1 MSFITSLISISSLAT
16 WIFLPLNAI
25 FLTLDGIVY
34 SLVAYSYKIFMLIA
48 QLNYNVL
55 YAWISPLLDRIK
67 AIILVFIMFK
77 VGYALIQYMINPDSL
92 DDTAK
97 GGPALIKNIAIASG
111 MLIIYTFVFSFMN
124 ELTLLM
130 IGVPDGYEFTTL
142 KQVAD
147 VTNNEKDSGLIA
159 RFIFG
164 SDADNVGEFGKKLA
178 VNTLNI
184 FLHSKDGKTSDL
196 DDIYNELANGDMN
209 AFDAMKIVTIVARID
224 KDVEYKWPLVSTITG
239 LYLTWQIIKLAVELA
254 IRMFK
259 LMVLQVLAPLA
270 IVSIIDGGTKNAT
283 WSGYVKTFFGTWMDA
298 FIRVGSLYLATAL
311 IGKFWVEKSEL
322 MPEATG
328 ITKGLIFLII
338 MFSAYKCV
346 ELIPKLIK
354 QVFPSMGASGDNAAG
369 FGKLFTAGAGALIG
383 AAGSGYLA
391 AKAGNSAGGVLSSIL
406 TGGFNGGAA
415 GSRSANAVQFFRNQ
429 GNNLRGSAERAVQNN
444 AQGGVRNRL
453 RNNFLNAAGV
463 ATVVNAAADE
473 NIKKETKDYEE
484 KVAKENEMYEQA
496 ERNMDNMDAKLSEDL
511 SSARTTMSQSD
522 SEFTYSDGSF
532 IQYGPNADTFSE
544 AVANND
550 YKYRQMSEVTE
561 RYERK
566 LQQNNYTDDV
576 DQYGNVTKTAAK
588 KREADEKTLR
598 VARESAEIFH
608 REAKQAAQESWKRKE
623 ESSGISRIE
632 AEQKELTS
640 QRRQVRNEHSDNM
653 RNIESEHKAATKN
666 FNDSRIPK

>member
-55 YAWISPLLDRIK
+55 YAWISPLLDRVK

-97 GGPALIKNIAIASG
+97 GGPALIKNIAIASA
-111 MLIIYTFVFSFMN
+111 MLIVYTFVFSFMN

-130 IGVPDGYEFTTL
+130 IGVPEGYEFTTL
-142 KQVAD
+142 KQVAE
-147 VTNNEKDSGLIA
+147 VTNNGKDSGLIA

-164 SDADNVGEFGKKLA
+164 ADADNVGDFGKKLS

-184 FLHSKDGKTSDL
+184 FLHSKDGQTSDL
-196 DDIYNELANGDMN
+196 DNIYNELSNGDMN

-224 KDVEYKWPLVSTITG
+224 KDVEYKWPLISTITG
-239 LYLTWQIIKLAVELA
+239 LYLTWQIIKLAIELA

-270 IVSIIDGGTKNAT
+270 IVSIVDGGTKNNT

-311 IGKFWVEKSEL
+311 VGKFWVEKSEL

-354 QVFPSMGASGDNAAG
+354 QVFPNMGASGDNAKG
-369 FGKLFTAGAGALIG
+369 FGGLLGGMAGLAIGAGAR
-383 AAGSGYLA
+383 GYAA
-391 AKAGNSAGGVLSSIL
+391 AKAGNGLGGIVTNALGGAYDGARAGGKSS
-406 TGGFNGGAA
+406 
-415 GSRSANAVQFFRNQ
+415 NAVDFFKKQ
-429 GNNLRGSAERAVQNN
+429 ASSAKTGAEIALQNN
-444 AQGGVRNRL
+444 KAGGVRNRL
-453 RNNFLNAAGV
+453 RNNLML
-463 ATVVNAAADE
+463 ATGAAAVHNADLDKKIKDE
-473 NIKKETKDYEE
+473 NTAFE
-484 KVAKENEMYEQA
+484 AKQEAYDAAQENYNTQMTENESRLNQINSALTDEGRSAYTS
-496 ERNMDNMDAKLSEDL
+496 DYVSSNMDAALASNEDYKT
-511 SSARTTMSQSD
+511 AV
-522 SEFTYSDGSF
+522 E
-532 IQYGPNADTFSE
+532 NAERMQRELD
-544 AVANND
+544 ANNFTD
-550 YKYRQMSEVTE
+550 MVDSSGNTVTADFQRQQTQKSLNMAKEAARNERAKVTQQ
-561 RYERK
+561 
-566 LQQNNYTDDV
+566 LQQKGEQELAKR
-576 DQYGNVTKTAAK
+576 DQ
-588 KREADEKTLR
+588 DL
-598 VARESAEIFH
+598 ARE
-608 REAKQAAQESWKRKE
+608 RDQLLGKQAQLTREKNESTRNF
-623 ESSGISRIE
+623 RT
-632 AEQKELTS
+632 EQKA
-640 QRRQVRNEHSDNM
+640 
-653 RNIESEHKAATKN
+653 HKDATKALE
-666 FNDSRIPK
+666 DKKLK

>member
-111 MLIIYTFVFSFMN
+111 MLIVYTFVFSFMN

-209 AFDAMKIVTIVARID
+209 AFDAMKIITIVARID
-224 KDVEYKWPLVSTITG
+224 KDIDYKWPLVSTLTG

-270 IVSIIDGGTKNAT
+270 IVSIVDGGTKNNT
-283 WSGYVKTFFGTWMDA
+283 WTGYVKTFFGTWMDA

-346 ELIPKLIK
+346 ELIPRLIK
-354 QVFPSMGASGDNAAG
+354 QVFPSMGTGGDNAAG

-391 AKAGNSAGGVLSSIL
+391 AKAGNGVGGVLTSAL

-444 AQGGVRNRL
+444 AQGGLRNRL

-463 ATVVNAAADE
+463 ATVINDRVENGEGGIKEINEQYDKDVSAENNNYAEKIAAAEAEYENTRAELENNLNQATSTMSSSDSGFTYANGDSITFGEDKGQFVSNAVSNDAEVIKYRNLIDQETAVQRSGTLRGGAVEYSAEQMASYKEQYETAKRKAAEKANAAWSNKEAE
-473 NIKKETKDYEE
+473 LEIGTIK
-484 KVAKENEMYEQA
+484 
-496 ERNMDNMDAKLSEDL
+496 
-511 SSARTTMSQSD
+511 
-522 SEFTYSDGSF
+522 
-532 IQYGPNADTFSE
+532 
-544 AVANND
+544 
-550 YKYRQMSEVTE
+550 
-561 RYERK
+561 
-566 LQQNNYTDDV
+566 QNQKN
-576 DQYGNVTKTAAK
+576 
-588 KREADEKTLR
+588 L
-598 VARESAEIFH
+598 
-608 REAKQAAQESWKRKE
+608 
-623 ESSGISRIE
+623 ESSYT
-632 AEQKELTS
+632 EQKKT
-640 QRRQVRNEHSDNM
+640 
-653 RNIESEHKAATKN
+653 IEKNHQDKLNTLDKNHKAALEAKN
-666 FNDSRIPK
+666 SEKIPG

>member
-55 YAWISPLLDRIK
+55 YAWISPLLDRVK

-97 GGPALIKNIAIASG
+97 GGPALIKNIAIASA
-111 MLIIYTFVFSFMN
+111 MLIVYTFVFSFMN

-130 IGVPDGYEFTTL
+130 IGVPEGYEFTTL
-142 KQVAD
+142 KQVAE
-147 VTNNEKDSGLIA
+147 VTNNGKDSGLIA

-164 SDADNVGEFGKKLA
+164 ADADNVGDFGKKLS

-184 FLHSKDGKTSDL
+184 FLHSKDGQTSDL
-196 DDIYNELANGDMN
+196 DNIYNELSNGDMN

-224 KDVEYKWPLVSTITG
+224 KDVEYKWPLISTITG
-239 LYLTWQIIKLAVELA
+239 LYLTWQIIKLAIELA

-270 IVSIIDGGTKNAT
+270 IVSIVDGGTKNNT

-311 IGKFWVEKSEL
+311 VGKFWVEKSEL

-346 ELIPKLIK
+346 ELIPQLIK
-354 QVFPSMGASGDNAAG
+354 QVFPNMGTSGDNAKG
-369 FGKLFTAGAGALIG
+369 FGGLLGGMAGLAIGAGARG
-383 AAGSGYLA
+383 YAAV
-391 AKAGNSAGGVLSSIL
+391 KAGTGVGGFLTSTLSGAYDGARAGGKSANVVDFFKKQATSARAGAEIALQNKKAGGV
-406 TGGFNGGAA
+406 G
-415 GSRSANAVQFFRNQ
+415 
-429 GNNLRGSAERAVQNN
+429 
-444 AQGGVRNRL
+444 NRL
-453 RNNFLNAAGV
+453 RNNLLAATG
-463 ATVVNAAADE
+463 AAAIINDKVE
-473 NIKKETKDYEE
+473 NGEGGIKEINENYESAVSAENKDYADKIAAAEAEYENTRAQLESNLNQATSTMSSSDSGFTYANGDSITFGEDKGQFVSDAVSNDADVIKYRNLIDQETAVQRSGTLRGDALQYSAEQMASYKQQYETAKRKAAE
-484 KVAKENEMYEQA
+484 KANSAWSSKEAELEIGTIKQNQKNLESSYTEQKKTLEKTHKEKLDTLDKDHKTA
-496 ERNMDNMDAKLSEDL
+496 LDAK
-511 SSARTTMSQSD
+511 
-522 SEFTYSDGSF
+522 
-532 IQYGPNADTFSE
+532 N
-544 AVANND
+544 
-550 YKYRQMSEVTE
+550 K
-561 RYERK
+561 
-566 LQQNNYTDDV
+566 
-576 DQYGNVTKTAAK
+576 
-588 KREADEKTLR
+588 EK
-598 VARESAEIFH
+598 
-608 REAKQAAQESWKRKE
+608 
-623 ESSGISRIE
+623 
-632 AEQKELTS
+632 
-640 QRRQVRNEHSDNM
+640 
-653 RNIESEHKAATKN
+653 
-666 FNDSRIPK
+666 IPVGK